1 MPRGH
6 HHPSICTIIRPSAP
20 SWAPSSV
27 HLGKIQACKG
37 ERAQACK
44 GERRTLAAWQAGKQP
59 VGEEACAAQAQIARV
74 MIFDFELLCPLSY
87 YEARI

>member
-27 HLGKIQACKG
+27 HLGKMQACKG

-44 GERRTLAAWQAGKQP
+44 GERRTLAACQAGKQRAC
-59 VGEEACAAQAQIARV
+59 EEACNGKRAQAQLARV
-74 MIFDFELLCPLSY
+74 MKLEFELICPLSY
-87 YEARI
+87 